1 MRMKRKDT
9 QLLVESWRRLIS
21 EDRYAEEEAR
31 QRDFANSQMIA
42 PLFSSDGVSSKKFK
56 MSFDDAMKNFISSL
70 ERNDPELRGLL
81 IGEKVP
87 QSSDQAET
95 LKKAIKCYCN
105 SYFISNYYE
114 RNIELPAQHYDSV
127 YPVESEIG
135 VIEKYLSELS
145 NSSALDAL
153 LENVKGSIVDA
164 IGEHAGIIGQALYD
178 DSQSVFRSAYDYA
191 SKFIDDVYGSLIHE
205 VVDQWLG
212 DLQKYVVSGGKD
224 KSATEGC

>member
-1 MRMKRKDT
+1 MRMNRKDT
-9 QLLVESWRRLIS
+9 QLLVESWRRLIN

-31 QRDFANSQMIA
+31 QRDFANSQMIV

-56 MSFDDAMKNFISSL
+56 MSFDNEMKNFISSL

-87 QSSDQAET
+87 QSSGQEEM

-114 RNIELPAQHYDSV
+114 RNIELPAQHYDSMN
-127 YPVESEIG
+127 PVESEMG
-135 VIEKYLSELS
+135 VIEKYLSELNDS
-145 NSSALDAL
+145 AL

-178 DSQSVFRSAYDYA
+178 DSQSVFRSAYDYV

-205 VVDQWLG
+205 VVDQWLA
-212 DLQKYVVSGGKD
+212 DLQKYVDSGGKD
-224 KSATEGC
+224 KSAIEDC